1 MKLSQLLI
9 RKICLTGHL
18 KSWKNLQLQTI
29 LTFKSYICITT
40 GSHSNSEKAYIHT
53 KVSNSEHN
61 KKVIVVGGS
70 EKKLAVE
77 DVQLPQEN
85 ETDTNEFNF
94 NMNNP

>member
-1 MKLSQLLI
+1 ME
-9 RKICLTGHL
+9 
-18 KSWKNLQLQTI
+18 KSTAANNSDLQVLH
-29 LTFKSYICITT
+29 ITT
-40 GSHSNSEKAYIHT
+40 GSHSNSKKAYIHT
-53 KVSNSEHN
+53 KVSNSEQN

-85 ETDTNEFNF
+85 EIDTNEFNF

>member
-1 MKLSQLLI
+1 ME
-9 RKICLTGHL
+9 
-18 KSWKNLQLQTI
+18 KSTAGDNSGLQVLH
-29 LTFKSYICITT
+29 ITT
-40 GSHSNSEKAYIHT
+40 GGSNSEKAYIHT

-70 EKKLAVE
+70 EKKLALE

-94 NMNNP
+94 VVNNR

>member
-1 MKLSQLLI
+1 MK
-9 RKICLTGHL
+9 
-18 KSWKNLQLQTI
+18 KSTAANYSDLQVLH
-29 LTFKSYICITT
+29 ITT

-61 KKVIVVGGS
+61 KKVIVVEGS

-85 ETDTNEFNF
+85 EIDSNEFNF

>member
-1 MKLSQLLI
+1 ME
-9 RKICLTGHL
+9 
-18 KSWKNLQLQTI
+18 KSTAANNSDLQVLH
-29 LTFKSYICITT
+29 ITT

-61 KKVIVVGGS
+61 KKVIEVGGS

-85 ETDTNEFNF
+85 EIDSNEFNF

>member
-1 MKLSQLLI
+1 ME
-9 RKICLTGHL
+9 
-18 KSWKNLQLQTI
+18 KSTAGDNSGLQVLH
-29 LTFKSYICITT
+29 ITT
-40 GSHSNSEKAYIHT
+40 ESGSNPKKAYIHT

-70 EKKLAVE
+70 EKKLALE

-94 NMNNP
+94 FLNYP

>member
-1 MKLSQLLI
+1 ME
-9 RKICLTGHL
+9 
-18 KSWKNLQLQTI
+18 KSTATNNSDLQVLH
-29 LTFKSYICITT
+29 ITT

-77 DVQLPQEN
+77 DVQLPLEF
-85 ETDTNEFNF
+85 TNEFNF
-94 NMNNP
+94 VVNNH